1 MESPS
6 SAASEL
12 SAVGGLLPA
21 AVPASAAVVVS
32 VVPKLASAEEL
43 ASCCSSE
50 SFVFDFFVNPKFA
63 SRFPCFLLDMTA
75 KHVIRNCPGPAA
87 LRCLILSDV

>member
-6 SAASEL
+6 SAASEQ
-12 SAVGGLLPA
+12 SAVGGLTPA
-21 AVPASAAVVVS
+21 AVPSAVVVS

-63 SRFPCFLLDMTA
+63 SRFPCF
-75 KHVIRNCPGPAA
+75 I
-87 LRCLILSDV
+87 